1 MSMASSTGVM
11 IGTFLLQRVVAT
23 AALYVTIAAIYI
35 GRTFMVFSP
44 FSGVSRGRVIGS
56 REGIFWIPEIT
67 MRTIFVYV
75 ENTSA
80 LGC

>member
-44 FSGVSRGRVIGS
+44 FSGGLVVGG
-56 REGIFWIPEIT
+56 
-67 MRTIFVYV
+67 
-75 ENTSA
+75 
-80 LGC
+80 

>member
-35 GRTFMVFSP
+35 GRTFTVFSP
-44 FSGVSRGRVIGS
+44 FSGGSRGRVIGS
-56 REGIFWIPEIT
+56 
-67 MRTIFVYV
+67 
-75 ENTSA
+75 
-80 LGC
+80 C